1 MTTLVEL
8 TALTKTEL
16 IDKMLEGVT
25 ETTTS
30 LTKREDGENVLLEET
45 TEDAYGKV
53 VGSRKIE
60 WSYFVSKPVKEIIT
74 TEFNPAGKEVRKS
87 TLRHYTTGKQPT
99 LTVVELGG
107 EMPIPIGK

>member
-1 MTTLVEL
+1 MPTLVEL
-8 TALTKTEL
+8 TALTKTQL
-16 IDKMLEGVT
+16 IDKILEGVT
-25 ETTTS
+25 ETIPVATWR
-30 LTKREDGENVLLEET
+30 KDGQLESLEET

-74 TEFNPAGKEVRKS
+74 TEFDPAGKEVRKS

-107 EMPIPIGK
+107 EMPILIGK